1 VLELAI
7 AGMLIAAGATAALAL
22 LAGALPD
29 ERKVKREI
37 ATKKVMPI
45 ARLIDGAPAAIR
57 GDVAPA
63 REGLTK
69 APLTGRECVFWV
81 IHEGRRGRKMGG
93 HPFMLRD
100 SSGVVRVMPIDARL
114 AVPPVRQD
122 DDDGVVEY
130 ALLPGTTVTVVGW
143 CTFEPDPDT
152 ADDVTGYRKAPPT
165 RPVVSGTR
173 RQRLLIG

>member
-1 VLELAI
+1 MLELAV
-7 AGMLIAAGATAALAL
+7 AGVLLVAGVTAAFAA

-37 ATKKVMPI
+37 ATKRVHPI
-45 ARLIDGAPAAIR
+45 ARLVDGAPAAIR

-69 APLTGRECVFWV
+69 APLTGRECVYWV
-81 IHEGRRGRKMGG
+81 IHEGRRARRTGG
-93 HPFMLRD
+93 HPFMLHD
-100 SSGVVRVMPIDARL
+100 GSGATRVVPIDARL
-114 AVPPVRQD
+114 AVPPVRQS
-122 DDDGVVEY
+122 DDDGVIEY
-130 ALLPGTTVTVVGW
+130 ALLPGATVTVVGW
-143 CTFEPDPDT
+143 CTFEPDPD
-152 ADDVTGYRKAPPT
+152 AVAEVTGYRKAPPT